1 MSVRIAIDTGGT
13 FTDLVLSDLDK
24 GRVVFHKVPSTPDDP
39 SRALVDGV
47 KGVVARAG
55 ITNREI
61 LFLIHGT
68 TVATNTILQRKGAHT
83 AFITT
88 EGFRDVLHIQ
98 RQDRPHLYN
107 MRIRRTPALV
117 PRSMRYELPERI
129 LHDGSEALPVDD
141 DRLGELVASLREEG
155 IEAVGVGLLHS
166 HINPDHEQSVGE
178 TLRWALPETTVCL
191 SSDLSRE
198 EGEYERFS
206 TCAMNAYV
214 QPVMTNY
221 LKKVDDALSKASI
234 EAPLYVMKSNG
245 GVTSASDAAEQ
256 CVHTIL
262 SGPAG
267 GVVAGEELGSRID
280 RPNVITADMG
290 GTSFDVAMIHD
301 RTIAFA
307 KDAEIDG
314 LALKAPMMDIHT
326 IGAGGGSIAWI
337 DSGGALRVG
346 PQSAGAEPGPA
357 CYGAGGTEP
366 TVTDANLVLGRL
378 STDSLLGGAI
388 TLDPSAA
395 RQVIEGQ
402 IASPLRCTA
411 EEAAEGI
418 IRVINASMTAAIRKL
433 TVERGYDPRL
443 FTLVPFGGAGPL
455 HGVELA
461 RELGV
466 RDVVI
471 PLAPGVASAVGL
483 VFSNLRSDQIQTHVE
498 LLNRLDAGAF
508 EMMLDSLTERA
519 IGDLATSMEGRDPL
533 ISRRVGLRY
542 SGQGFDIPI
551 DLPDGPVDLVALES
565 ALHTEHERQYG
576 FARRD
581 QQVQLVNIWV
591 SAEVPIADDRRTP
604 AERTATD
611 SPTPCSRRTVY
622 FSGNWVD
629 TPIYSRTRLLAA
641 TASRGRRSWNSSIP
655 RRLSSRGSARPSTPG
670 SRSPSPDRETHE
682 HRSHHTG
689 TDAQS
694 MVGYRRGNVRSP
706 DPHQLFHQYQGPARL
721 LCGHRADVG

>member
-1 MSVRIAIDTGGT
+1 MNVRIAIDTGGT
-13 FTDLVLSDLDK
+13 FTDLVLSDPET
-24 GRVVFHKVPSTPDDP
+24 GRLAFHKVPSTPADP
-39 SRALVDGV
+39 SRALVEGV
-47 KGVVARAG
+47 RELVVRAG
-55 ITNREI
+55 YDNADI

-68 TVATNTILQRKGAHT
+68 TVATNTILQRKGART

-107 MRIRRTPALV
+107 MRIRRTPPLV
-117 PRSMRYELPERI
+117 PRSLRYELPERT
-129 LHDGSEALPVDD
+129 LHDGSEALPVDR
-141 DRLGELVASLREEG
+141 DRLEELIEALRVDG

-166 HINPDHEQSVGE
+166 HIDPSHERAVGDA
-178 TLRWALPETTVCL
+178 LRQALPETTVCL
-191 SSDLSRE
+191 SSDMSRE

-221 LKKVDDALSKASI
+221 LKRVNDALSDAAV
-234 EAPLYVMKSNG
+234 EAPLFVMKSNG
-245 GVTSASDAAEQ
+245 GVTSARDAADH

-267 GVVAGEELGSRID
+267 GVVAGDEIGRRLG

-290 GTSFDVAMIHD
+290 GTSFDVAMIHEG
-301 RTIAFA
+301 TIAFA
-307 KDAEIDG
+307 KNAEIDG

-346 PQSAGAEPGPA
+346 PQSAGAVPGPA
-357 CYGAGGTEP
+357 CYRTGGNEP

-378 STDSLLGGAI
+378 STASLLGGAI
-388 TLDPSAA
+388 TLDPAA
-395 RQVIEGQ
+395 AQRVIEEK
-402 IASPLRCTA
+402 IAAHLGCTV

-455 HGVELA
+455 HGAELA
-461 RELGV
+461 RELGI

-471 PLAPGVASAVGL
+471 PLAPGVASAEGL
-483 VFSNLRSDQIQTHVE
+483 VFSNLRTDRIQTHVE
-498 LLNRLDAGAF
+498 LLDRI
-508 EMMLDSLTERA
+508 ETERFEEMLVELTA
-519 IGDLATSMEGRDPL
+519 QATEDLATSSEGSDPV

-542 SGQGFDIPI
+542 AGQGYDIPI
-551 DLPDGPVDLVALES
+551 DLPGGAVDLALLGS
-565 ALHTEHERQYG
+565 AFHLEHERQYG

-581 QQVQLVNIWV
+581 QRVQLVNVWV
-591 SAEVPIADDRRTP
+591 SAELPISDDRRKP
-604 AERTATD
+604 AERVEPDRAA
-611 SPTPCSRRTVY
+611 PLAARPVY
-622 FSGNWVD
+622 FLGDWAD
-629 TPIYSRTRLLAA
+629 TPVYGRTGLL
-641 TASRGRRSWNSSIP
+641 
-655 RRLSSRGSARPSTPG
+655 PG
-670 SRSPSPDRETHE
+670 QRID
-682 HRSHHTG
+682 
-689 TDAQS
+689 
-694 MVGYRRGNVRSP
+694 
-706 DPHQLFHQYQGPARL
+706 GPAIVEQL
-721 LCGHRADVG
+721 DSTTLIGPGQTACVDEWEQITITGLDSE

>member
-13 FTDLVLSDLDK
+13 FTDLVLSDPET
-24 GRVVFHKVPSTPDDP
+24 GRLVFHKVPSTPADP

-47 KGVVARAG
+47 RGLAARAG
-55 ITNREI
+55 VASAEI

-117 PRSMRYELPERI
+117 PRSLRYELAERI
-129 LHDGSEALPVDD
+129 LHDGSEALPVDR
-141 DRLGELVASLREEG
+141 DRLDELIGALREAG
-155 IEAVGVGLLHS
+155 IEAVGVGFLHS
-166 HINPDHEQSVGE
+166 HVDPGHERSVGE
-178 TLRWALPETTVCL
+178 VLRQALPNITVCL
-191 SSDLSRE
+191 SSEMSRE

-221 LKKVDDALSKASI
+221 LKRVNDALSGSSVT
-234 EAPLYVMKSNG
+234 APLYVMKSNG
-245 GVTSASDAAEQ
+245 GVTSAGNAADH

-267 GVVAGEELGSRID
+267 GVVAGVEIGRRLD
-280 RPNVITADMG
+280 RPNLITADMG
-290 GTSFDVAMIHD
+290 GTSFDVAMIHEGA
-301 RTIAFA
+301 IAFA
-307 KDAEIDG
+307 KNAEIDG

-346 PQSAGAEPGPA
+346 PRSAGAVPGPA
-357 CYGAGGTEP
+357 CYRTGGTEP

-388 TLDPSAA
+388 TLDPAAA
-395 RQVIEGQ
+395 RRVIEEQ
-402 IASPLRCTA
+402 IAARLRCTV
-411 EEAAEGI
+411 EDAAEGI

-455 HGVELA
+455 HGAELA
-461 RELGV
+461 GELGIS
-466 RDVVI
+466 DVVI
-471 PLAPGVASAVGL
+471 PLAPGVASAEGL
-483 VFSNLRSDQIQTHVE
+483 VFSNLRTDRIQTHVE
-498 LLNRLDAGAF
+498 LLDRIEAEAF
-508 EMMLDSLTERA
+508 KQMLEDLTGQA
-519 IGDLATSMEGRDPL
+519 TGDLSTSAEGRKPV
-533 ISRRVGLRY
+533 ISRRAGLRY
-542 SGQGFDIPI
+542 AGQGYDIPI
-551 DLPDGPVDLVALES
+551 DLPGGPVDLVSLES
-565 ALHTEHERQYG
+565 AFHIEHERQYG

-581 QQVQLVNIWV
+581 QRVQLVNVWV
-591 SAEVPIADDRRTP
+591 SAELPIADDQRRP
-604 AERTATD
+604 AD
-611 SPTPCSRRTVY
+611 RTVSEPPAPRSIRPVY
-622 FSGNWVD
+622 LRGSWVD
-629 TPIYSRTRLLAA
+629 TPVYSRTGLH
-641 TASRGRRSWNSSIP
+641 
-655 RRLSSRGSARPSTPG
+655 PG
-670 SRSPSPDRETHE
+670 QQVD
-682 HRSHHTG
+682 
-689 TDAQS
+689 
-694 MVGYRRGNVRSP
+694 
-706 DPHQLFHQYQGPARL
+706 GPAVL
-721 LCGHRADVG
+721 EQLDSTTLIGPAQHACVDAWEQIAITGLGTP

>member
-13 FTDLVLSDLDK
+13 FTDLVLSDPDT
-24 GRVVFHKVPSTPDDP
+24 GRLVFHKVPSTPADP
-39 SRALVDGV
+39 SRALVEGV
-47 KGVVARAG
+47 KGLVDRAG
-55 ITNREI
+55 VGKGGI

-68 TVATNTILQRKGAHT
+68 TVATNTILQRRGART

-117 PRSMRYELPERI
+117 PRSLRYELPERV
-129 LHDGSEALPVDD
+129 LHDGSEAAPVDH
-141 DRLGELVASLREEG
+141 DRLKDLVMALREEG
-155 IEAVGVGLLHS
+155 IEAVGVGFLHS
-166 HINPDHEQSVGE
+166 HIDPGHERSVGE
-178 TLRWALPETTVCL
+178 ALRRALPEATVCL
-191 SSDLSRE
+191 SSDMSRE

-214 QPVMTNY
+214 QPVMTGY
-221 LKKVDDALSKASI
+221 LRRVNEALSEASVP
-234 EAPLYVMKSNG
+234 APLFVMKSNG
-245 GVTSASDAAEQ
+245 GVTSAREAADH

-267 GVVAGEELGSRID
+267 GVVAGEEIGRRIG

-290 GTSFDVAMIHD
+290 GTSFDVAMIHEG
-301 RTIAFA
+301 TVAFA
-307 KDAEIDG
+307 RNAEIDG

-346 PQSAGAEPGPA
+346 PRSAGAEPGPA
-357 CYGAGGTEP
+357 CYGTGGAEP

-378 STDSLLGGAI
+378 STGSLLGGAI

-395 RQVIEGQ
+395 RRVIEEK
-402 IASPLRCTA
+402 IATRLQCTV

-461 RELGV
+461 RELGI

-471 PLAPGVASAVGL
+471 PIAPGVASAEGL
-483 VFSNLRSDQIQTHVE
+483 VFSNLRSDRIQTRVE
-498 LLNRLDAGAF
+498 LLDRIGASEF
-508 EMMLDSLTERA
+508 DKTMDDLTVQA
-519 IGDLATSMEGRDPL
+519 TGDLSSSAEEGDPV
-533 ISRRVGLRY
+533 ISRRAGLRY
-542 SGQGFDIPI
+542 AGQGYDIPI
-551 DLPDGPVDLVALES
+551 ELPAGPVDLS
-565 ALHTEHERQYG
+565 ALASAFHVEHERQYG

-581 QQVQLVNIWV
+581 QLVQLVNLWV
-591 SAEVPIADDRRTP
+591 SAELPIATDRRKP
-604 AERTATD
+604 AERTVSDRPVPRATRPVFLSGRWLD
-611 SPTPCSRRTVY
+611 TAVY
-622 FSGNWVD
+622 DRSG
-629 TPIYSRTRLLAA
+629 L
-641 TASRGRRSWNSSIP
+641 
-655 RRLSSRGSARPSTPG
+655 RPG
-670 SRSPSPDRETHE
+670 QKID
-682 HRSHHTG
+682 
-689 TDAQS
+689 
-694 MVGYRRGNVRSP
+694 
-706 DPHQLFHQYQGPARL
+706 GPAIIEQL
-721 LCGHRADVG
+721 DSTALIWPGGHALVDAWEQIAIAGLDAT

>member
-13 FTDLVLSDLDK
+13 FTDLVLSDPDT
-24 GRVVFHKVPSTPDDP
+24 GRLVFHKVPSTPADP

-47 KGVVARAG
+47 KELVARTGVANG
-55 ITNREI
+55 EI

-68 TVATNTILQRKGAHT
+68 TVATNTILQRRGAHT

-107 MRIRRTPALV
+107 MRVRRTPALV
-117 PRSMRYELPERI
+117 PRSLRYELPERI
-129 LHDGSEALPVDD
+129 LHDGSEALPVDR
-141 DRLGELVASLREEG
+141 DRLNELVASLREEG
-155 IEAVGVGLLHS
+155 VEAVGVGLLHS
-166 HINPDHEQSVGE
+166 HIEPGHERSVGE
-178 TLRWALPETTVCL
+178 VLQWALPDATVCL

-221 LKKVDDALSKASI
+221 LKRVNQALSDAAV

-245 GVTSASDAAEQ
+245 GVTSAGNAADH
-256 CVHTIL
+256 CVHTFL

-267 GVVAGEELGSRID
+267 GVVAGAEIGRRLD
-280 RPNVITADMG
+280 RSNVITADMG
-290 GTSFDVAMIHD
+290 GTSFDVAMIHEGN
-301 RTIAFA
+301 IAFA
-307 KDAEIDG
+307 KNAEIDG

-346 PQSAGAEPGPA
+346 PQSAGAVPGPA
-357 CYGAGGTEP
+357 CYRTGGAEP

-388 TLDPSAA
+388 TLDLSAA
-395 RQVIEGQ
+395 RRVIDEK
-402 IASPLRCTA
+402 IADRLKCPV

-433 TVERGYDPRL
+433 TVERGYDPRR

-466 RDVVI
+466 SDVVVPI
-471 PLAPGVASAVGL
+471 APGVASAEGL
-483 VFSNLRSDQIQTHVE
+483 VFSNLRADRIQTHVA
-498 LLNRLDAGAF
+498 LLDRLEEAAF
-508 EMMLDSLTERA
+508 EQILEDLTGQT
-519 IGDLATSMEGRDPL
+519 IGDLSTSIAGQEPVIM
-533 ISRRVGLRY
+533 RRVGLRY
-542 SGQGFDIPI
+542 SGQGYDIPI
-551 DLPDGPVDLVALES
+551 DLPDGPADLPSLES
-565 ALHTEHERQYG
+565 AFHLEHERQYG
-576 FARRD
+576 YARRD

-591 SAEVPIADDRRTP
+591 SAELPISDDPRKPSERAESKRP
-604 AERTATD
+604 APRSTR
-611 SPTPCSRRTVY
+611 PVY
-622 FSGNWVD
+622 LSGNWHD
-629 TPIYSRTRLLAA
+629 TVVYERSRL
-641 TASRGRRSWNSSIP
+641 
-655 RRLSSRGSARPSTPG
+655 RPG
-670 SRSPSPDRETHE
+670 QRID
-682 HRSHHTG
+682 
-689 TDAQS
+689 
-694 MVGYRRGNVRSP
+694 
-706 DPHQLFHQYQGPARL
+706 GPAIIEQL
-721 LCGHRADVG
+721 DSTTLIWPGGHARIDAWEQIAVAGVETP

>member
-13 FTDLVLSDLDK
+13 FTDLVLSDPDT
-24 GRVVFHKVPSTPDDP
+24 GRLVFHKVPSTPADP

-47 KGVVARAG
+47 KGLVARAG
-55 ITNREI
+55 VANAQI

-68 TVATNTILQRKGAHT
+68 TVATNTILQRRGAHT

-107 MRIRRTPALV
+107 MRVRRTPALV
-117 PRSMRYELPERI
+117 PRSLRYELPERI
-129 LHDGSEALPVDD
+129 LHDGSEALPVNTN
-141 DRLGELVASLREEG
+141 RLDELVESLRAEG

-166 HINPDHEQSVGE
+166 HINPEHERYVGKL
-178 TLRWALPETTVCL
+178 LRQALPDTTVCL

-221 LKKVDDALSKASI
+221 LKRVNDALSEASV

-245 GVTSASDAAEQ
+245 GVTSAEHAADH
-256 CVHTIL
+256 CVHTFL

-267 GVVAGEELGSRID
+267 GVVAGVEIGRRLD
-280 RPNVITADMG
+280 RPNLITADMG
-290 GTSFDVAMIHD
+290 GTSFDVAMIHE
-301 RTIAFA
+301 RNIAFA
-307 KDAEIDG
+307 KNAELDG

-346 PQSAGAEPGPA
+346 PQSAGATPGPA
-357 CYGAGGTEP
+357 CYRTGGVEP

-388 TLDPSAA
+388 TLDPAAA
-395 RQVIEGQ
+395 RRMIEEK
-402 IASPLRCTA
+402 IAARLNCPV

-433 TVERGYDPRL
+433 TVERGYDPRR

-466 RDVVI
+466 SDVVV
-471 PLAPGVASAVGL
+471 PLAPGVASAEGL
-483 VFSNLRSDQIQTHVE
+483 VFSNLRSDRIQTHVE
-498 LLNRLDAGAF
+498 LLDRLVETEF
-508 EMMLDSLTERA
+508 ERILEDLTGQT
-519 IGDLATSMEGRDPL
+519 IGDLSTSIVGQEPV

-542 SGQGFDIPI
+542 SGQGYDIPI
-551 DLPDGPVDLVALES
+551 DLPGGPVDLTSLES
-565 ALHTEHERQYG
+565 AFHVEHERQYG

-591 SAEVPIADDRRTP
+591 SAELPISNDP
-604 AERTATD
+604 
-611 SPTPCSRRTVY
+611 
-622 FSGNWVD
+622 
-629 TPIYSRTRLLAA
+629 
-641 TASRGRRSWNSSIP
+641 
-655 RRLSSRGSARPSTPG
+655 
-670 SRSPSPDRETHE
+670 RSPSERIEAKRPAPRTTRPVYLSGTWHDTAVYDRSSLRPGQRIE
-682 HRSHHTG
+682 
-689 TDAQS
+689 
-694 MVGYRRGNVRSP
+694 
-706 DPHQLFHQYQGPARL
+706 GPAIIEQLDSTTLIWPGEHARIDAWDQIAIA
-721 LCGHRADVG
+721 GVETP

>member
-13 FTDLVLSDLDK
+13 FTDLVLSDPDT
-24 GRVVFHKVPSTPDDP
+24 GRLVFHKVPSTPADP
-39 SRALVDGV
+39 SRALVEGV
-47 KGVVARAG
+47 KGLVDRAG
-55 ITNREI
+55 VEKGGI

-68 TVATNTILQRKGAHT
+68 TVATNTILQRRGART

-117 PRSMRYELPERI
+117 TRSLRYELPERV
-129 LHDGSEALPVDD
+129 LHDGSEAAPVDH
-141 DRLGELVASLREEG
+141 DRLNDLVMALREEG
-155 IEAVGVGLLHS
+155 IEAVGVGFLHS
-166 HINPDHEQSVGE
+166 HIDPGHERSVGE
-178 TLRWALPETTVCL
+178 ALRRALPKATVCL
-191 SSDLSRE
+191 SSDMSRE

-214 QPVMTNY
+214 QPVMTGY
-221 LKKVDDALSKASI
+221 LQRVNEALSEASVP
-234 EAPLYVMKSNG
+234 APLFVMKSNG
-245 GVTSASDAAEQ
+245 GVTSAREAADH

-267 GVVAGEELGSRID
+267 GVVAGEEIGRRIG

-290 GTSFDVAMIHD
+290 GTSFDVAMIHEG
-301 RTIAFA
+301 TVAFA
-307 KDAEIDG
+307 RNAEIDG

-346 PQSAGAEPGPA
+346 PRSAGAEPGPA
-357 CYGAGGTEP
+357 CYGTGGAEP

-378 STDSLLGGAI
+378 STGSLLGGAI

-395 RQVIEGQ
+395 RRVIEEK
-402 IASPLRCTA
+402 IATRLQCTV

-461 RELGV
+461 RELGI

-471 PLAPGVASAVGL
+471 PIAPGVASAEGL
-483 VFSNLRSDQIQTHVE
+483 VFSNLRSDRIQTRVE
-498 LLNRLDAGAF
+498 LLDRIGASEFDKTLD
-508 EMMLDSLTERA
+508 DLTVQA
-519 IGDLATSMEGRDPL
+519 TGDLSSSAEEGDPV
-533 ISRRVGLRY
+533 ISRRAGLRY
-542 SGQGFDIPI
+542 AGQGYDIPI
-551 DLPDGPVDLVALES
+551 ELPAGPVDLS
-565 ALHTEHERQYG
+565 ALASAFHVEHERQYG

-581 QQVQLVNIWV
+581 QLVQLVNLWV
-591 SAEVPIADDRRTP
+591 SAELPIAADRRKP
-604 AERTATD
+604 AERTVSDRPVPRATRPVFLAGRWLD
-611 SPTPCSRRTVY
+611 TAVY
-622 FSGNWVD
+622 DRSG
-629 TPIYSRTRLLAA
+629 L
-641 TASRGRRSWNSSIP
+641 
-655 RRLSSRGSARPSTPG
+655 RPG
-670 SRSPSPDRETHE
+670 QKID
-682 HRSHHTG
+682 
-689 TDAQS
+689 
-694 MVGYRRGNVRSP
+694 
-706 DPHQLFHQYQGPARL
+706 GPAVIEQL
-721 LCGHRADVG
+721 DSTALIWPGGHARVDAWEQIAIAGLDAT

>member
-13 FTDLVLSDLDK
+13 FTDLVLSDPDT
-24 GRVVFHKVPSTPDDP
+24 GRLVFHKVPSTPADP
-39 SRALVDGV
+39 SRALVEGV
-47 KGVVARAG
+47 KGLVDRAG
-55 ITNREI
+55 VGKGGI

-68 TVATNTILQRKGAHT
+68 TVATNTILQRRGART

-117 PRSMRYELPERI
+117 PRSLRYELPERV
-129 LHDGSEALPVDD
+129 LHDGSEAAPVDH
-141 DRLGELVASLREEG
+141 DRLKDLVMALREEG
-155 IEAVGVGLLHS
+155 IEAVGVGFLHS
-166 HINPDHEQSVGE
+166 HIDPGHERSVGE
-178 TLRWALPETTVCL
+178 ALRRALPEATVCL
-191 SSDLSRE
+191 SSDMSRE

-214 QPVMTNY
+214 QPVMTGY
-221 LKKVDDALSKASI
+221 LRRVNEALSEASVP
-234 EAPLYVMKSNG
+234 APLFVMKSNG
-245 GVTSASDAAEQ
+245 GVTSAREAADH

-267 GVVAGEELGSRID
+267 GVVAGEEIGRRIG

-290 GTSFDVAMIHD
+290 GTSFDVAMIHEG
-301 RTIAFA
+301 TVAFA
-307 KDAEIDG
+307 RNAEIDG

-357 CYGAGGTEP
+357 CYGTGGAEP

-378 STDSLLGGAI
+378 STGSLLGGAI

-395 RQVIEGQ
+395 RRVIEEK
-402 IASPLRCTA
+402 IATRLQCTV

-461 RELGV
+461 RELGI

-471 PLAPGVASAVGL
+471 PIAPGVASAEGL
-483 VFSNLRSDQIQTHVE
+483 VFSNLRSDRIQTRVE
-498 LLNRLDAGAF
+498 LLDRIGASEFDKTLD
-508 EMMLDSLTERA
+508 DLTVQA
-519 IGDLATSMEGRDPL
+519 TGDLSSSAEEGDPV
-533 ISRRVGLRY
+533 ISRRAGLRY
-542 SGQGFDIPI
+542 AGQGYDIPI
-551 DLPDGPVDLVALES
+551 ELPAGPVDLS
-565 ALHTEHERQYG
+565 ALASAFHVEHERQYG

-581 QQVQLVNIWV
+581 QLVQLVNLWV
-591 SAEVPIADDRRTP
+591 SAELPIAADRRTP
-604 AERTATD
+604 AERTVSDRPAPRATRPVFLSGRWLD
-611 SPTPCSRRTVY
+611 TAVY
-622 FSGNWVD
+622 DRSG
-629 TPIYSRTRLLAA
+629 L
-641 TASRGRRSWNSSIP
+641 
-655 RRLSSRGSARPSTPG
+655 RPG
-670 SRSPSPDRETHE
+670 QKID
-682 HRSHHTG
+682 
-689 TDAQS
+689 
-694 MVGYRRGNVRSP
+694 
-706 DPHQLFHQYQGPARL
+706 GPAVIEQL
-721 LCGHRADVG
+721 DSTALIWPGGHARVDAWEQIAIAGLDAT

>member
-13 FTDLVLSDLDK
+13 FTDLVLSDPDT
-24 GRVVFHKVPSTPDDP
+24 GRLVFHKVPSTPADP
-39 SRALVDGV
+39 SRALVEGV
-47 KGVVARAG
+47 KGLVDRAG
-55 ITNREI
+55 VGKGEI

-68 TVATNTILQRKGAHT
+68 TVATNTILQRRGART

-117 PRSMRYELPERI
+117 PRSLRYELPERV
-129 LHDGSEALPVDD
+129 LHDGSEAAPVDH
-141 DRLGELVASLREEG
+141 DRLKDLVMALREEG
-155 IEAVGVGLLHS
+155 IEAVGVGFLHS
-166 HINPDHEQSVGE
+166 HIDPGHERSVGE
-178 TLRWALPETTVCL
+178 ALRRALPVATVCL
-191 SSDLSRE
+191 SSDMSRE

-214 QPVMTNY
+214 QPVMTGY
-221 LKKVDDALSKASI
+221 LRRVNEALSEASVP
-234 EAPLYVMKSNG
+234 APLFVMKSNG
-245 GVTSASDAAEQ
+245 GVTSAREAADH

-267 GVVAGEELGSRID
+267 GVVAGEEIGRRIG

-290 GTSFDVAMIHD
+290 GTSFDVAMIHEG
-301 RTIAFA
+301 TVAFA
-307 KDAEIDG
+307 RNAEIDG

-357 CYGAGGTEP
+357 CYGAGGAEP

-378 STDSLLGGAI
+378 STGSLLGGAM

-395 RQVIEGQ
+395 RRVIEEK
-402 IASPLRCTA
+402 IATRLQCTV

-461 RELGV
+461 LELGI

-471 PLAPGVASAVGL
+471 PIAPGVASAEGL
-483 VFSNLRSDQIQTHVE
+483 VFSNLRSDRIQTRVE
-498 LLNRLDAGAF
+498 LLDRIGASEFDKTLD
-508 EMMLDSLTERA
+508 DLTA
-519 IGDLATSMEGRDPL
+519 QAKGDLSSSAEEGDPV
-533 ISRRVGLRY
+533 ISRRAGLRY
-542 SGQGFDIPI
+542 AGQGYDIPI
-551 DLPDGPVDLVALES
+551 ELPAGPVDLS
-565 ALHTEHERQYG
+565 ALASAFHVEHERQYG

-581 QQVQLVNIWV
+581 QFVQLVNLWV
-591 SAEVPIADDRRTP
+591 SAELPIADDRRKP
-604 AERTATD
+604 AERTVSDRPAPRATRPVFLAGRWLD
-611 SPTPCSRRTVY
+611 TAVY
-622 FSGNWVD
+622 DRSG
-629 TPIYSRTRLLAA
+629 L
-641 TASRGRRSWNSSIP
+641 
-655 RRLSSRGSARPSTPG
+655 RPG
-670 SRSPSPDRETHE
+670 QKID
-682 HRSHHTG
+682 
-689 TDAQS
+689 
-694 MVGYRRGNVRSP
+694 
-706 DPHQLFHQYQGPARL
+706 GPAVIEQL
-721 LCGHRADVG
+721 DSTALIWPGGHARVDAWEQIAIAGLDAT

>member
-13 FTDLVLSDLDK
+13 FTDLVLSDPDTDRL
-24 GRVVFHKVPSTPDDP
+24 VFHKVPSTPADP

-47 KGVVARAG
+47 KGLVDRAG
-55 ITNREI
+55 VGEGEI

-68 TVATNTILQRKGAHT
+68 TVATNTILQRRGART

-117 PRSMRYELPERI
+117 PRSLRYELPERV
-129 LHDGSEALPVDD
+129 LHDGSEAVPVDH
-141 DRLGELVASLREEG
+141 DRLNDLVAALRVEG
-155 IEAVGVGLLHS
+155 IEAVGVGFLHS
-166 HINPDHEQSVGE
+166 HIDPGHEQSVGE
-178 TLRWALPETTVCL
+178 ALRRSLPEATVCL
-191 SSDLSRE
+191 SSDMSRE

-214 QPVMTNY
+214 QPVMTGY
-221 LKKVDDALSKASI
+221 LRRVNEALSEASVP
-234 EAPLYVMKSNG
+234 APLFVMKSNG
-245 GVTSASDAAEQ
+245 GVTSAREAADH

-267 GVVAGEELGSRID
+267 GVVAGEEIGRRIG

-290 GTSFDVAMIHD
+290 GTSFDVAMIHEG
-301 RTIAFA
+301 TVAFA
-307 KDAEIDG
+307 RNAEIDG

-357 CYGAGGTEP
+357 CYGAGGAEP

-378 STDSLLGGAI
+378 STGSLLGGAI

-395 RQVIEGQ
+395 RRVIEEK
-402 IASPLRCTA
+402 IATRLQCTV

-461 RELGV
+461 RELGI

-471 PLAPGVASAVGL
+471 PIAPGVASAEGL
-483 VFSNLRSDQIQTHVE
+483 VFSNLRSDRIQTRVE
-498 LLNRLDAGAF
+498 LLDRLGAAEF
-508 EMMLDSLTERA
+508 DKTLDGLTA
-519 IGDLATSMEGRDPL
+519 QAKGDLSSSTEEGDPV
-533 ISRRVGLRY
+533 ISRRAGLRY
-542 SGQGFDIPI
+542 AGQGYDIPI
-551 DLPDGPVDLVALES
+551 DLPAGPADLS
-565 ALHTEHERQYG
+565 ALASAFHVEHERQYG

-581 QQVQLVNIWV
+581 QLVQLVNLWV
-591 SAEVPIADDRRTP
+591 SAELPIADARRTP
-604 AERTATD
+604 AERTVSDRPAPRSTRPVFLSGRWID
-611 SPTPCSRRTVY
+611 TAVYDRSELCS
-622 FSGNWVD
+622 GQKID
-629 TPIYSRTRLLAA
+629 
-641 TASRGRRSWNSSIP
+641 
-655 RRLSSRGSARPSTPG
+655 
-670 SRSPSPDRETHE
+670 
-682 HRSHHTG
+682 
-689 TDAQS
+689 
-694 MVGYRRGNVRSP
+694 
-706 DPHQLFHQYQGPARL
+706 GPAIIEQL
-721 LCGHRADVG
+721 DSTALIWPGGHASVDAWEQIDIAGLDAT

>member
-13 FTDLVLSDLDK
+13 FTDLVLSDPDT
-24 GRVVFHKVPSTPDDP
+24 GRLVFHKVPSTPADP
-39 SRALVDGV
+39 SRALVEGV
-47 KGVVARAG
+47 RELVAQSGYARADV
-55 ITNREI
+55 R
-61 LFLIHGT
+61 FLIHGT
-68 TVATNTILQRKGAHT
+68 TVATNTILQRKGART

-107 MRIRRTPALV
+107 MRVRRTPALV
-117 PRSMRYELPERI
+117 PRSLRFELPERT
-129 LHDGSEALPVDD
+129 LHDGSEVLPVDR
-141 DRLGELVASLREEG
+141 DRLKELIEALRLEG
-155 IEAVGVGLLHS
+155 IEAVGIGFLHS
-166 HINPDHEQSVGE
+166 HIDPGHERSVGDG
-178 TLRWALPETTVCL
+178 LRHALPETTVCL
-191 SSDLSRE
+191 SSDMSRE

-221 LKKVDDALSKASI
+221 LNRVNDALSDAAV

-245 GVTSASDAAEQ
+245 GVTSARDAADH

-267 GVVAGEELGSRID
+267 GVVAGDELGRRLG

-290 GTSFDVAMIHD
+290 GTSFDVAMVHEG
-301 RTIAFA
+301 TIAFA
-307 KDAEIDG
+307 KNAEIDG

-346 PQSAGAEPGPA
+346 PQSAGAVPGPA
-357 CYGAGGTEP
+357 CYQAGGTEP

-388 TLDPSAA
+388 TLDPAAAKRVIEEKIAA
-395 RQVIEGQ
+395 RLG
-402 IASPLRCTA
+402 CTVEA
-411 EEAAEGI
+411 AAEGI

-461 RELGV
+461 RELGI

-471 PLAPGVASAVGL
+471 PLAPGVASAEGL
-483 VFSNLRSDQIQTHVE
+483 VFSNLRTDRIQTHVE
-498 LLNRLDAGAF
+498 LLDRLGATEF
-508 EMMLDSLTERA
+508 EEMLDNLTGQA
-519 IGDLATSMEGRDPL
+519 VKDLATSAEGSDPV

-542 SGQGFDIPI
+542 SGQGYDIPI
-551 DLPDGPVDLVALES
+551 DLPEGAVDLALLES
-565 ALHTEHERQYG
+565 AFHLEHERQYG
-576 FARRD
+576 YARHD
-581 QQVQLVNIWV
+581 QRVQLVNVWV
-591 SAEVPIADDRRTP
+591 SAELPISDDRRKP
-604 AERTATD
+604 AERSGSDRTGPLA
-611 SPTPCSRRTVY
+611 SRPVY

-629 TPIYSRTRLLAA
+629 TPVYGRTGLY
-641 TASRGRRSWNSSIP
+641 
-655 RRLSSRGSARPSTPG
+655 PG
-670 SRSPSPDRETHE
+670 QRID
-682 HRSHHTG
+682 
-689 TDAQS
+689 
-694 MVGYRRGNVRSP
+694 
-706 DPHQLFHQYQGPARL
+706 GPAIVEQL
-721 LCGHRADVG
+721 DSTTLIGTGQTACVDEWEQITITGLDTA

>member
-13 FTDLVLSDLDK
+13 FTDLVLSDPDT
-24 GRVVFHKVPSTPDDP
+24 GRLVFHKVPSTPADP
-39 SRALVDGV
+39 SRALVEGV
-47 KGVVARAG
+47 KGLVDRAG
-55 ITNREI
+55 VGKGEI

-68 TVATNTILQRKGAHT
+68 TVATNTILQRRGART

-117 PRSMRYELPERI
+117 PRSLRYELPERV
-129 LHDGSEALPVDD
+129 LHDGSEAAPVDH
-141 DRLGELVASLREEG
+141 DRLKDLVMALREEG
-155 IEAVGVGLLHS
+155 IEAVGVGFLHS
-166 HINPDHEQSVGE
+166 HIDPGHERSVGE
-178 TLRWALPETTVCL
+178 ALRRALPEATVCL
-191 SSDLSRE
+191 SSDMSRE

-214 QPVMTNY
+214 QPVMTGY
-221 LKKVDDALSKASI
+221 LRRVNEALSEASVP
-234 EAPLYVMKSNG
+234 APLFVMKSNG
-245 GVTSASDAAEQ
+245 GVTSAREAADH

-267 GVVAGEELGSRID
+267 GVVAGEEIGRRIG

-290 GTSFDVAMIHD
+290 GTSFDVAMIHEG
-301 RTIAFA
+301 TVAFA
-307 KDAEIDG
+307 RNAEIDG

-357 CYGAGGTEP
+357 CYGAGGAEP

-378 STDSLLGGAI
+378 STGSLLGGAM

-395 RQVIEGQ
+395 RRVIEAK
-402 IASPLRCTA
+402 IATRLQCTV

-461 RELGV
+461 RELGI

-471 PLAPGVASAVGL
+471 PIAPGVASAEGL
-483 VFSNLRSDQIQTHVE
+483 VFSNLRSDRIQTRVE
-498 LLNRLDAGAF
+498 LLDRIGAAECGETLD
-508 EMMLDSLTERA
+508 DLTA
-519 IGDLATSMEGRDPL
+519 QAKGDLSSSAEEGDPV
-533 ISRRVGLRY
+533 ISRRAGLRY
-542 SGQGFDIPI
+542 AGQGYDIPI
-551 DLPDGPVDLVALES
+551 ELPAGPVDLS
-565 ALHTEHERQYG
+565 ALASAFHVEHERQYG

-581 QQVQLVNIWV
+581 QLVQLVNLWV
-591 SAEVPIADDRRTP
+591 SAELPIADDRRKP
-604 AERTATD
+604 AERTVSDRPAPRATRPVFLAGRWLD
-611 SPTPCSRRTVY
+611 TAVY
-622 FSGNWVD
+622 DRSG
-629 TPIYSRTRLLAA
+629 L
-641 TASRGRRSWNSSIP
+641 
-655 RRLSSRGSARPSTPG
+655 RPG
-670 SRSPSPDRETHE
+670 QKID
-682 HRSHHTG
+682 
-689 TDAQS
+689 
-694 MVGYRRGNVRSP
+694 
-706 DPHQLFHQYQGPARL
+706 GPAVIEQL
-721 LCGHRADVG
+721 DSTTLIWPGGHARVDAWEQIAIAGLDAT

>member
-13 FTDLVLSDLDK
+13 FTDLVLSDPET
-24 GRVVFHKVPSTPDDP
+24 GRLAFHKVPSTPDDP
-39 SRALVDGV
+39 SRALVEGV
-47 KGVVARAG
+47 SELVARAG
-55 ITNREI
+55 YDSADVR
-61 LFLIHGT
+61 FLIHGT
-68 TVATNTILQRKGAHT
+68 TVATNTILQRKGART

-107 MRIRRTPALV
+107 MRVRRTPALV
-117 PRSMRYELPERI
+117 PRALRYELPERM
-129 LHDGSEALPVDD
+129 LHDGTEALPVDR
-141 DRLGELVASLREEG
+141 DRLNELIEALRKDG
-155 IEAVGVGLLHS
+155 IEAVGIGFLHS
-166 HINPDHEQSVGE
+166 HIDPGHERSVGNG
-178 TLRWALPETTVCL
+178 LRQALPDATVCL
-191 SSDLSRE
+191 SSDMSRE

-221 LKKVDDALSKASI
+221 LKRVNDALSDAAV

-245 GVTSASDAAEQ
+245 GVTSARDAADH

-267 GVVAGEELGSRID
+267 GVVAGDEIGQRLGRS
-280 RPNVITADMG
+280 NVITADMG
-290 GTSFDVAMIHD
+290 GTSFDVAMIHEG
-301 RTIAFA
+301 TIAFA
-307 KDAEIDG
+307 KHAEIDG

-357 CYGAGGTEP
+357 CYQTGGSEP

-388 TLDPSAA
+388 HLDPAAA
-395 RQVIEGQ
+395 RRVIEEK
-402 IASPLRCTA
+402 IAAGLQCTV

-461 RELGV
+461 RELGI

-471 PLAPGVASAVGL
+471 PLAPGVASAEGL
-483 VFSNLRSDQIQTHVE
+483 VFSNLRTDRIQTHVE
-498 LLNRLDAGAF
+498 LLDRIEAERF
-508 EMMLDSLTERA
+508 ETMLGELTAQA
-519 IGDLATSMEGRDPL
+519 IEDLAMSSEGNDPV

-542 SGQGFDIPI
+542 AGQGYDIPI
-551 DLPDGPVDLVALES
+551 DLPEGAVDLALLES
-565 ALHTEHERQYG
+565 AFHLEHERQYG

-581 QQVQLVNIWV
+581 QRVQLVNVWV
-591 SAEVPIADDRRTP
+591 SAELPISDDRRKP
-604 AERTATD
+604 AGRGASERVAPFVTR
-611 SPTPCSRRTVY
+611 PVY
-622 FSGNWVD
+622 FAGDWMD
-629 TPIYSRTRLLAA
+629 TPVYGRIGLL
-641 TASRGRRSWNSSIP
+641 
-655 RRLSSRGSARPSTPG
+655 PG
-670 SRSPSPDRETHE
+670 QRID
-682 HRSHHTG
+682 
-689 TDAQS
+689 
-694 MVGYRRGNVRSP
+694 
-706 DPHQLFHQYQGPARL
+706 GPAIVEQL
-721 LCGHRADVG
+721 DSTTLIGPGQAACVDEWEQISITGLNSA

>member
-13 FTDLVLSDLDK
+13 FTDLVLSDPGT
-24 GRVVFHKVPSTPDDP
+24 GRLVFHKVPSTPADP
-39 SRALVDGV
+39 SRALVEGV
-47 KGVVARAG
+47 KGLVDRAG
-55 ITNREI
+55 VGKGEI

-68 TVATNTILQRKGAHT
+68 TVATNTILQRRGART

-117 PRSMRYELPERI
+117 PRSLRYELPERV
-129 LHDGSEALPVDD
+129 LHDGSEAAPVDH
-141 DRLGELVASLREEG
+141 DRLNDLVMALREEG
-155 IEAVGVGLLHS
+155 IEAVGVGFLHS
-166 HINPDHEQSVGE
+166 HIDPGHERSVGE
-178 TLRWALPETTVCL
+178 ALRRELPEATVCL
-191 SSDLSRE
+191 SSDMSRE

-214 QPVMTNY
+214 QPVMTGY
-221 LKKVDDALSKASI
+221 LRRVNEALSEASVP
-234 EAPLYVMKSNG
+234 APLFVMKSNG
-245 GVTSASDAAEQ
+245 GVTSAREAADH

-267 GVVAGEELGSRID
+267 GVVAGEEIGRRIG

-290 GTSFDVAMIHD
+290 GTSFDVAMIHEG
-301 RTIAFA
+301 TVAFA
-307 KDAEIDG
+307 RNAEIDG

-357 CYGAGGTEP
+357 CYGAGGAEP

-378 STDSLLGGAI
+378 STGSLLGGAI

-395 RQVIEGQ
+395 RRAIEEK
-402 IASPLRCTA
+402 IATRLQCTV

-461 RELGV
+461 RELGIREV
-466 RDVVI
+466 AI
-471 PLAPGVASAVGL
+471 PIAPRVASAEGL
-483 VFSNLRSDQIQTHVE
+483 VFSNLRSDRIQTRVE
-498 LLNRLDAGAF
+498 LLDRLGAAEF
-508 EMMLDSLTERA
+508 DKTMDDLTVQA
-519 IGDLATSMEGRDPL
+519 AGDLSSSAGDGEPA
-533 ISRRVGLRY
+533 ISRRAGLRY
-542 SGQGFDIPI
+542 AGQGYDIPI
-551 DLPDGPVDLVALES
+551 DLPAGPVDLS
-565 ALHTEHERQYG
+565 ALASAFHVEHERQYG

-581 QQVQLVNIWV
+581 QPVQLVNLWV
-591 SAEVPIADDRRTP
+591 SAELPIADARRTP
-604 AERTATD
+604 AERTESDRPAPRATRPVFLSGRWLD
-611 SPTPCSRRTVY
+611 TAVY
-622 FSGNWVD
+622 DRSG
-629 TPIYSRTRLLAA
+629 L
-641 TASRGRRSWNSSIP
+641 
-655 RRLSSRGSARPSTPG
+655 RPG
-670 SRSPSPDRETHE
+670 QKID
-682 HRSHHTG
+682 
-689 TDAQS
+689 
-694 MVGYRRGNVRSP
+694 
-706 DPHQLFHQYQGPARL
+706 GPAIIEQL
-721 LCGHRADVG
+721 DSTVLIWPGGHARIDAWEQIAIAGLDAT

>member
-13 FTDLVLSDLDK
+13 FTDLVLSDPDT
-24 GRVVFHKVPSTPDDP
+24 GRLVFHKVPSTPADP
-39 SRALVDGV
+39 SRALVEGV
-47 KGVVARAG
+47 KGLVDRAG
-55 ITNREI
+55 VGKGEI

-68 TVATNTILQRKGAHT
+68 TVATNTILQRRGART

-117 PRSMRYELPERI
+117 PRSLRYELPERV
-129 LHDGSEALPVDD
+129 LHDGSEAAPVDD
-141 DRLGELVASLREEG
+141 ERLNDLVMALREEG
-155 IEAVGVGLLHS
+155 IEAVGVGFLHS
-166 HINPDHEQSVGE
+166 HIDPGHERSVGE
-178 TLRWALPETTVCL
+178 ALRRALPEATVCL
-191 SSDLSRE
+191 SSDMSRE

-214 QPVMTNY
+214 QPVMTGY
-221 LKKVDDALSKASI
+221 LRRVNEALSEASVP
-234 EAPLYVMKSNG
+234 APLFVMKSNG
-245 GVTSASDAAEQ
+245 GVTSAREAADH

-267 GVVAGEELGSRID
+267 GVVAGEEIGRRIG

-290 GTSFDVAMIHD
+290 GTSFDVAMIHEGAV
-301 RTIAFA
+301 AFA
-307 KDAEIDG
+307 RNAEIDG

-357 CYGAGGTEP
+357 CYGAGGAEP

-378 STDSLLGGAI
+378 STGSLLGGAI

-395 RQVIEGQ
+395 RRVIEAK
-402 IASPLRCTA
+402 IATRLQCTV

-461 RELGV
+461 RELGI

-471 PLAPGVASAVGL
+471 PIAPGVASAEGL
-483 VFSNLRSDQIQTHVE
+483 VFSNLRSDRIQTRVE
-498 LLNRLDAGAF
+498 LLDRIGAAECEETLD
-508 EMMLDSLTERA
+508 DLTVQA
-519 IGDLATSMEGRDPL
+519 TGDLSSSAEEGVPV
-533 ISRRVGLRY
+533 ISRRAGLRY
-542 SGQGFDIPI
+542 AGQGYDIPI
-551 DLPDGPVDLVALES
+551 ELPAGPVDLS
-565 ALHTEHERQYG
+565 ALASAFHVEHERQYG

-581 QQVQLVNIWV
+581 QLVQLVHLWV
-591 SAEVPIADDRRTP
+591 SAELPIADDRRKP
-604 AERTATD
+604 AERTVSDRPAPRATRPVFLAGRWLD
-611 SPTPCSRRTVY
+611 TAVY
-622 FSGNWVD
+622 DRSG
-629 TPIYSRTRLLAA
+629 L
-641 TASRGRRSWNSSIP
+641 
-655 RRLSSRGSARPSTPG
+655 RPG
-670 SRSPSPDRETHE
+670 QKID
-682 HRSHHTG
+682 
-689 TDAQS
+689 
-694 MVGYRRGNVRSP
+694 
-706 DPHQLFHQYQGPARL
+706 GPAVIEQL
-721 LCGHRADVG
+721 DSTALIWPGGHAHVDAWEQIAIAGLDAT